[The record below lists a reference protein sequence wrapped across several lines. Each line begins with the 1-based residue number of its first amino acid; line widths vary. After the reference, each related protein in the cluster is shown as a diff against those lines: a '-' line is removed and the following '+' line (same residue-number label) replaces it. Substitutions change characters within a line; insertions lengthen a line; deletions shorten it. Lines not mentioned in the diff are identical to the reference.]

1 MSFIFRMVTPLLTI
15 RFEERIVTLDDESI
29 DFPAAYK
36 AVASIIRSLSMT
48 QEETDSLLGKVD
60 VYGEPKITPK
70 MKLDKALG
78 QVDEESASA

>member
-1 MSFIFRMVTPLLTI
+1 
-15 RFEERIVTLDDESI
+15 VTLDDESI

-48 QEETDSLLGKVD
+48 QEETDSLLAKVD
-60 VYGEPKITPK
+60 VYGEPRVTPK

-78 QVDEESASA
+78 EVDVEAASASA

>member
-1 MSFIFRMVTPLLTI
+1 M
-15 RFEERIVTLDDESI
+15 TLDDESI
-29 DFPAAYK
+29 DFPAAYT

-48 QEETDSLLGKVD
+48 QEETDSLLSKVD
-60 VYGEPKITPK
+60 VYGEPRVTPK